1 MNSKVIADEILRN
14 TDWTQIPNSGLTS
27 DCVTEFAT
35 YRKSIRAIR
44 QKKDADMSNP
54 NDEKWPETPK
64 EVWS

>member
-1 MNSKVIADEILRN
+1 MVADEILRN